1 MRIRRGI
8 VICAAM
14 ISIMACTACG
24 NSGRDVSGANGKGT
38 STGEVSTGLHRGVIE
53 QPQVMYNGKMYYYFA
68 TGRDEALPE
77 GYESAGVID
86 TVDRSDPPT
95 KNYSAAGIDLE
106 IGQEI
111 YVSEAEKNVIY
122 LKYDSGYARFERNA
136 EEVAAEE
143 QAEKKA
149 AEKENSI
156 DENREMADNMD
167 DAMEDDY
174 GEFGEY
180 GFGEDG
186 EFDFD
191 SILGIDQLDLNY
203 EAHVAGFDGESFL
216 YSVYFDSGVT
226 DEKAEEIQQV
236 MADYSSQNGDEE
248 NYMGYIDIY
257 RGEDQI
263 MIYLDLGGVSE
274 ENSNL
279 AVTGILKAL
288 NSVAGIKSVII
299 NEEM

>member
-1 MRIRRGI
+1 MGIRKGI
-8 VICAAM
+8 FIGAAAL
-14 ISIMACTACG
+14 SIMACTACG
-24 NSGRDVSGANGKGT
+24 SSEGNVSGTNGVET
-38 STGEVSTGLHRGVIE
+38 STGVESGMIE
-53 QPQVMYNGKMYYYFA
+53 QPQVMYDGYIYYYNA
-68 TGRDEALPE
+68 TGRDEDLPE
-77 GYESAGVID
+77 GYESVGAIEKVDSKDYPAENFAAAGVDI
-86 TVDRSDPPT
+86 
-95 KNYSAAGIDLE
+95 E

-111 YVSEAEKNVIY
+111 YISKEEKNVMY
-122 LKYDSGYARFERNA
+122 LKYDSGYARFERRP

-143 QAEKKA
+143 EVDKQAAEEEKKTG
-149 AEKENSI
+149 EENK
-156 DENREMADNMD
+156 DMADN
-167 DAMEDDY
+167 Y
-174 GEFGEY
+174 GEYDED

-191 SILGIDQLDLNY
+191 SILGVDQLDLNY

-216 YSVYFDSGVT
+216 YSVYFDGGVT

-257 RGEDQI
+257 KGEDQI

-274 ENSNL
+274 ENSNM
-279 AVTGILKAL
+279 AVTGVLKAL
-288 NSVAGIKSVII
+288 NSVSGIKSVII

>member
-1 MRIRRGI
+1 MGIRKGI
-8 VICAAM
+8 FIGAAVL
-14 ISIMACTACG
+14 SIMAYTACG
-24 NSGRDVSGANGKGT
+24 NSGGNVSGTNGAET
-38 STGEVSTGLHRGVIE
+38 STGVESGMIE
-53 QPQVMYNGKMYYYFA
+53 QPQVMYDGYIYYYNA
-68 TGRDEALPE
+68 TGRDEDLPE
-77 GYESAGVID
+77 GYESVGAIEKVDSKDYPAENFAAAGVDI
-86 TVDRSDPPT
+86 
-95 KNYSAAGIDLE
+95 E

-111 YVSEAEKNVIY
+111 YISKEEKNVIY
-122 LKYDSGYARFERNA
+122 LKYDSGYARFERRP

-143 QAEKKA
+143 EADKQA
-149 AEKENSI
+149 AEKEKKTGE
-156 DENREMADNMD
+156 ENKDMADN
-167 DAMEDDY
+167 Y
-174 GEFGEY
+174 GEYDED

-216 YSVYFDSGVT
+216 YSVYFDGGVT

-236 MADYSSQNGDEE
+236 MSDYSSQNGDEE

-257 RGEDQI
+257 KGEDQI

-274 ENSNL
+274 ENCNM

>member
-1 MRIRRGI
+1 MGIRK
-8 VICAAM
+8 VIFIGAAVL
-14 ISIMACTACG
+14 SIMACTACG
-24 NSGRDVSGANGKGT
+24 NSGGNVSGTNGAET
-38 STGEVSTGLHRGVIE
+38 STGVESGMIE
-53 QPQVMYNGKMYYYFA
+53 QPQVMYDGYIYYYNA
-68 TGRDEALPE
+68 TGRDEDLPE
-77 GYESAGVID
+77 GYESVGAIEKVDSKDYPAENFAAAGVDI
-86 TVDRSDPPT
+86 
-95 KNYSAAGIDLE
+95 E

-111 YVSEAEKNVIY
+111 YISKEEKNDIY
-122 LKYDSGYARFERNA
+122 LKYDSGYARFERRP
-136 EEVAAEE
+136 EEE
-143 QAEKKA
+143 A
-149 AEKENSI
+149 AEKEKKTGE
-156 DENREMADNMD
+156 ENKDMADN
-167 DAMEDDY
+167 Y
-174 GEFGEY
+174 GEYDED

-216 YSVYFDSGVT
+216 YSVYFDGGVT

-236 MADYSSQNGDEE
+236 MSDYSSQNGDEE

-257 RGEDQI
+257 KGEDQI

-274 ENSNL
+274 ENCNM

>member
-1 MRIRRGI
+1 MGIRKGI
-8 VICAAM
+8 FIGAAAL
-14 ISIMACTACG
+14 SIMACAACG
-24 NSGRDVSGANGKGT
+24 SSEGNVSGTNGVET
-38 STGEVSTGLHRGVIE
+38 STGVESGMIE
-53 QPQVMYNGKMYYYFA
+53 QPQVMYDGYIYYYNA
-68 TGRDEALPE
+68 TGRDEDLPE
-77 GYESAGVID
+77 GYESVGAIEKVDSKDYPAEDFAAAGVDI
-86 TVDRSDPPT
+86 
-95 KNYSAAGIDLE
+95 E

-111 YVSEAEKNVIY
+111 YISKEEKNVIY
-122 LKYDSGYARFERNA
+122 LKYDSGYARFERRP

-143 QAEKKA
+143 EADKQA
-149 AEKENSI
+149 AEKEKKTGE
-156 DENREMADNMD
+156 ENKDMADN
-167 DAMEDDY
+167 Y
-174 GEFGEY
+174 GEYDED

-216 YSVYFDSGVT
+216 YSVYFDGGVT

-236 MADYSSQNGDEE
+236 MSDYSSQNGDEE

-257 RGEDQI
+257 KGEDQI

-274 ENSNL
+274 ENCNM